1 MNISKQIHHDQVF
14 KRGVDMNGD
23 EWYCDCN
30 CQDEANSH
38 NNDCLIGAIHGVAHA
53 LRLLGNADAATSMG
67 AIESLSSGLQSGL
80 TDIAGAIDRKTH
92 LT

>member
-1 MNISKQIHHDQVF
+1 
-14 KRGVDMNGD
+14 MNGD

-38 NNDCLIGAIHGVAHA
+38 NNDCLIGAIHGVARA

-67 AIESLSSGLQSGL
+67 AIEAFGAVVEEGFSNL
-80 TDIAGAIDRKTH
+80 TSAIGDIGNNR
-92 LT
+92 